1 MLIQKKI
8 ESFLDFVEIRTKLA
22 TLLPFLIALAYVFYT
37 TGTIN
42 PFSTLIY
49 FMAALLI
56 DMSVTAINNH
66 FNKREEKVEPHYGSF
81 KSLMIIGFMLFIS
94 ALLGL
99 TLVYLHGFTI
109 LLAGLFCVLIG
120 ICYSF
125 GPAPICKSPYGE
137 IASGFTIGV
146 VIIFIVVSINDPT
159 FVPLGLYFYPS
170 TLLLTMNLDL
180 LGLGLFGLITLP
192 AVFCVANIMLANN
205 ICDAEADRSLRYTLV
220 HSIGVKN
227 ALRLFAGLYYCSFGA
242 IILAVIL
249 RQIPIWCLLVLFTIF
264 PIQKN
269 ILRFREKQSKAE
281 TFALSVKNNVI
292 MLLAYAFTIALGGL
306 F

>member
-205 ICDAEADRSLRYTLV
+205 ICDAEGDRSLRYTLV

-227 ALRLFAGLYYCSFGA
+227 ALRLFAGLYYASFGA

-249 RQIPIWCLLVLFTIF
+249 RQIPIWCLLVLLTFF

-269 ILRFREKQSKAE
+269 ILHFREKQSKAE
-281 TFALSVKNNVI
+281 TFSLSVKNNVI
-292 MLLAYAFTIALGGL
+292 MLLAYAFTIAMGGL